1 MDCVPL
7 IPATCL
13 PAAAAAGAQAV
24 TGSVADTFA
33 ETIRQGAIWIVKAT
47 VAWWVEVPAI
57 DLNSSPAGT
66 IRGYVLGLAAL
77 VAVGGVIWQGILLAV
92 SRRPEPVLAV
102 GRGLFLLVLWT
113 AIGVEGPAAAL
124 RAGDAFSDWVLTQA
138 AGGQAADRIVGLA
151 SLGSVTAP
159 GAVMVLGLVVMLA
172 GLVQAVLMTFREAA
186 VVVLAGVVV
195 LAASGSM
202 VGATRPWLPKV
213 VGWLLALICYKPAA
227 ALVYASALA
236 LVGDSSDVRTF
247 FVGVAMML
255 LSIVALPALMRLF
268 TWATGSLGGGG
279 GGLAA
284 LASAGAAS
292 LQAAAAMSYRR
303 SAATQEH
310 ARDLSRDLDGGDG
323 PPPGQGP
330 SGSPPS
336 GAVPQGLAPSAG
348 AAASGTA
355 AATGSASTAAAA
367 AGSVAPWLLA
377 AQEAARRA
385 KQAVDGASDALSSDS
400 SGKEQP

>member
-1 MDCVPL
+1 VDCVPL
-7 IPATCL
+7 VPATCL

-57 DLNSSPAGT
+57 DLNSSPAAT

-310 ARDLSRDLDGGDG
+310 ARDLSRDLDGGG

-336 GAVPQGLAPSAG
+336 GAAPQGPAPSAG

-355 AATGSASTAAAA
+355 AASGSASTATAA

-385 KQAVDGASDALSSDS
+385 KQAADAATDALTSDS
-400 SGKEQP
+400 KDQP